1 MNVELSEK
9 IFNSWKNEIL
19 EEYWK
24 EGYEDLDKCWKNIMF
39 RFFKKNISVDEIL
52 DEVLYGNFLG
62 ERCTNFMEV
71 LVSCN
76 SLIL

>member
-39 RFFKKNISVDEIL
+39 RFFKN
-52 DEVLYGNFLG
+52 
-62 ERCTNFMEV
+62 
-71 LVSCN
+71 
-76 SLIL
+76 

>member
-24 EGYEDLDKCWKNIMF
+24 EGYEDLDKCSKNIMF

-71 LVSCN
+71 LASCN
-76 SLIL
+76 NNSA